1 MSSYDYDLIVIGAGS
16 GGISSAIIGSKLG
29 KKVALVERKK
39 IGGDCTWYGCV
50 PSKAMIRSAEIVH
63 LAGRLSDFG
72 IRSKADIELDASS
85 VLEHV
90 RAVRARIYEGEKP
103 EVFEKMGISVI
114 SGSARFLD
122 SHRIV
127 VGENTISSSKFVIA
141 TGSSPF
147 VPPVEGLDSVPY
159 LTNESLFELERL
171 PRSMIIMGG
180 GPIGIEMASALN
192 RLGVDVTVLQ
202 RGQAI
207 LPRDDREL
215 VEILV
220 TCLREEGVKILTG
233 TNAVRCAP
241 GEGGISV
248 TVKGPDDI
256 ESVLGAEA
264 LLVSTGRTPN
274 TEGLDLEKAGVRFSK
289 KGIEVDRTMRT
300 SAAGIYAVGDV
311 AGPYKFSHIAEYHAG
326 IAVPN
331 ALLPLPI
338 KRKADYSNIVWS
350 TFTAPELAHAGLT
363 EDEAREKF
371 GDSIRVYR
379 YGYDGID
386 RARTDMADTGMS
398 KFICDRKGR
407 LVGIHIVGERAS
419 DLLHEAQLAKTLGV
433 PFHKIQPMIH
443 IYPTYG
449 DLVKRPATAAMAE
462 RLQNNFFIKLIRKIR
477 K

>member
-16 GGISSAIIGSKLG
+16 GGISSANIGSRLG
-29 KKVALVERKK
+29 KKVALVERRR

-50 PSKAMIRSAEIVH
+50 PSKALIRSAEIAH
-63 LAGRLSDFG
+63 LAGRITDYGLS
-72 IRSKADIELDASS
+72 SKESIELDSS
-85 VLEHV
+85 AVLEHV

-114 SGSARFLD
+114 SGPARFLD
-122 SHRIV
+122 SRRIA
-127 VGENTISSSKFVIA
+127 VGERTISSAKFVIA

-171 PRSMIIMGG
+171 PRSLIIMGG
-180 GPIGIEMASALN
+180 GPIGIEMASALS
-192 RLGVDVTVLQ
+192 RLGVDVTILQ
-202 RGQAI
+202 RGPAI

-215 VEILV
+215 VEILD
-220 TCLREEGVKILTG
+220 TCLKNEGVKILTG
-233 TNAVRCAP
+233 TDAVSIASD
-241 GEGGISV
+241 ENGIAV
-248 TVKGPDDI
+248 TVKGPGDV
-256 ESVLGAEA
+256 ESVVTAEA
-264 LLVSTGRTPN
+264 LLVSTGRVPN
-274 TEGLDLEKAGVRFSK
+274 VEGLDLEKAGVRSSR

-300 SAAGIYAVGDV
+300 SADGIYAIGDV

-331 ALLPLPI
+331 ALLPLPV

-363 EDEAREKF
+363 EEEAREKH

-379 YGYDGID
+379 YRYDGID

-407 LVGIHIVGERAS
+407 LVGIHIIGERAS
-419 DLLHEAQLAKTLGV
+419 DLLHEAQLAKTLGI
-433 PFHKIQPMIH
+433 PFHKIQSMIH

-462 RLQNNFFIKLIRKIR
+462 RLQNNFFIKLIGKFRK
-477 K
+477 